1 MFLSGMIIELG
12 FWISWLLLPLI
23 YEFLPA
29 LYGFITLGIAGR
41 KLKGLRTLNYL
52 PRISLIIPVYNSEDT
67 IYSCIRSVADST
79 YPDHLISIIVANNQ
93 STDRSFSEYLY
104 IAK

>member
-1 MFLSGMIIELG
+1 MFLSSFVKLG

-23 YEFLPA
+23 YEFIPA

-41 KLKGLRTLNYL
+41 RLGKAKKLNYL

-67 IYSCIRSVADST
+67 IY
-79 YPDHLISIIVANNQ
+79 PN
-93 STDRSFSEYLY
+93 
-104 IAK
+104 IARIPPLL

>member
-67 IYSCIRSVADST
+67 IYSCIRSVVST
-79 YPDHLISIIVANNQ
+79 PI
-93 STDRSFSEYLY
+93 
-104 IAK
+104 